1 MDSGFFASWNWI
13 FECNCLVDSGF
24 LKLYSGFPRLESW
37 IPQKKMTG
45 FRIPREK
52 KFPDPNARFRY
63 MVRCTATQQNVQS
76 TEFLEDL
83 QTIIIIVYHNCFKRN
98 FNCFVS
104 IELKCLKLSP
114 VKTAKIGLLMDLDS
128 SLFKLTSERFLKVLN
143 NLNKD

>member
-1 MDSGFFASWNWI
+1 MDP
-13 FECNCLVDSGF
+13 GF

-37 IPQKKMTG
+37 IPQKKNGWIPDST
-45 FRIPREK
+45 RKKIPRSESQI
-52 KFPDPNARFRY
+52 PIHGA
-63 MVRCTATQQNVQS
+63 VHSHSVHVQS
-76 TEFLEDL
+76 TKFLEDL

>member
-1 MDSGFFASWNWI
+1 MDSTEKNG
-13 FECNCLVDSGF
+13 
-24 LKLYSGFPRLESW
+24 W
-37 IPQKKMTG
+37 IPDSTRKK
-45 FRIPREK
+45 IPGSEIQI
-52 KFPDPNARFRY
+52 PIHGA
-63 MVRCTATQQNVQS
+63 VHSHSVNVQS

>member
-13 FECNCLVDSGF
+13 FECNCLVDPGF

-37 IPQKKMTG
+37 IPQKKNGWIPDST
-45 FRIPREK
+45 RKKIPRSESQI
-52 KFPDPNARFRY
+52 PIHGA
-63 MVRCTATQQNVQS
+63 VHSHSVNVQS

>member
-1 MDSGFFASWNWI
+1 MDP
-13 FECNCLVDSGF
+13 GF

-37 IPQKKMTG
+37 IPQKKMAG

-52 KFPDPNARFRY
+52 IPRFEIQIPIHSA
-63 MVRCTATQQNVQS
+63 VHSHSVHVQS

-83 QTIIIIVYHNCFKRN
+83 QAIIIIVDHNCFKRN

-114 VKTAKIGLLMDLDS
+114 VKTAKIGLLMDLD
-128 SLFKLTSERFLKVLN
+128 LFI
-143 NLNKD
+143 

>member
-1 MDSGFFASWNWI
+1 MDP
-13 FECNCLVDSGF
+13 GF

-37 IPQKKMTG
+37 IPQKKNG
-45 FRIPREK
+45 WIPDSTRK
-52 KFPDPNARFRY
+52 KIPGSESQIPIHGA
-63 MVRCTATQQNVQS
+63 VHSHSVNVQS

-128 SLFKLTSERFLKVLN
+128 SLLKLTSERFLKVLN